1 MDQEKI
7 GKLIAKL
14 RKEKKLT
21 QEQLG
26 QKVGVNSK
34 AVSKWEC
41 GITTPDISIINNLAD
56 ELGITTKELLSGK
69 QEFSTSNNLKCKNTF
84 DFIKKNIFFI
94 IIVLALIVLNICL
107 LSFAC
112 NNYNKYGYVKFVL
125 DNESFYSEGY
135 IITQKNKEL
144 VFLKNLIYQSND
156 KGTNDE
162 LKISKLKISILND
175 NEVILNY
182 TFNEEYDDEGNIKE
196 YYISDLLENFSI
208 IFNENKKKTKIN
220 EINDTNLIL
229 LLEYN
234 TSDNT
239 KEKKEYK
246 LSKIDKEYNNTLF
259 K

>member
-1 MDQEKI
+1 M
-7 GKLIAKL
+7 
-14 RKEKKLT
+14 
-21 QEQLG
+21 
-26 QKVGVNSK
+26 
-34 AVSKWEC
+34 
-41 GITTPDISIINNLAD
+41 
-56 ELGITTKELLSGK
+56 
-69 QEFSTSNNLKCKNTF
+69 
-84 DFIKKNIFFI
+84 
-94 IIVLALIVLNICL
+94 
-107 LSFAC
+107 
-112 NNYNKYGYVKFVL
+112 
-125 DNESFYSEGY
+125 
-135 IITQKNKEL
+135 
-144 VFLKNLIYQSND
+144 
-156 KGTNDE
+156 
-162 LKISKLKISILND
+162 KISKLKISILND

>member
-112 NNYNKYGYVKFVL
+112 NNYNKYGDNMEKFM
-125 DNESFYSEGY
+125 E
-135 IITQKNKEL
+135 
-144 VFLKNLIYQSND
+144 
-156 KGTNDE
+156 
-162 LKISKLKISILND
+162 
-175 NEVILNY
+175 
-182 TFNEEYDDEGNIKE
+182 
-196 YYISDLLENFSI
+196 DLF
-208 IFNENKKKTKIN
+208 
-220 EINDTNLIL
+220 
-229 LLEYN
+229 
-234 TSDNT
+234 
-239 KEKKEYK
+239 
-246 LSKIDKEYNNTLF
+246 
-259 K
+259 